1 MTDEPLFMTPAEMQ
15 RAVAKLLPSAL
26 AKRSDL
32 ELVWA
37 QAVEADLRAN
47 PPADGTPVHDA
58 AAPDP
63 AP

>member
-37 QAVEADLRAN
+37 QAVEADLRAK
-47 PPADGTPVHDA
+47 PPADASLVRDA
-58 AAPDP
+58 ASPDTAP
-63 AP
+63 

>member
-1 MTDEPLFMTPAEMQ
+1 MTPAEMQ

-47 PPADGTPVHDA
+47 PPADGPPVHDA